1 MRRISVCDC
10 PSLFSASEA
19 IAKRFDIQRA
29 SLDYGVLRRQMAS
42 IRSQYGWGPSEMDLA
57 IVSIDSKSDTQARFI
72 AALERFGY
80 TVDPVDFRHAFV
92 SMPPGRQPGEDGERS
107 VISVASRI
115 TFLAGLVAR
124 SSDAQLLVVSHSF
137 EVFPALQEL
146 ARRTPHGR
154 VAIAYFSSLID
165 FRYRSTGILDRKGAP
180 QGGVQFY
187 DLEEALPEL
196 FGGAS
201 VQTIERHS
209 GGEVYG
215 KIGI

>member
-19 IAKRFDIQRA
+19 IAKRFDQQRA
-29 SLDYGVLRRQMAS
+29 SLDYGVLRRQMSS

-57 IVSIDSKSDTQARFI
+57 IVSVDSKSDTQARFI

-80 TVDPVDFRHAFV
+80 TVDPVDYRHAFV
-92 SMPPGRQPGEDGERS
+92 SMPPGRHHGDDGDRS

-115 TFLAGLVAR
+115 AFLAGLLAR
-124 SSDAQLLVVSHSF
+124 YPDAQLLVVSHSF
-137 EVFPALQEL
+137 EIFPALQEL
-146 ARRTPHGR
+146 ARRTPSGR
-154 VAIAYFSSLID
+154 VGIAYFSSLID
-165 FRYRSTGILDRKGAP
+165 FRFRATGILDNKGP
-180 QGGVQFY
+180 LHGGVQFY

-201 VQTIERHS
+201 VSSAERRN
-209 GGEVYG
+209 GGEVYA
-215 KIGI
+215 KIGL